1 MTNEKNQPA
10 EETVET
16 TTSIAPKDAEGTS
29 TELNK
34 EETDKIA
41 AGLHMYL

>member
-16 TTSIAPKDAEGTS
+16 TTSIAPQDAEAKS
-29 TELNK
+29 AELSQ

-41 AGLHMYL
+41 AGITRS

>member
-1 MTNEKNQPA
+1 MSNEKNQPA
-10 EETVET
+10 EEIVET
-16 TTSIAPKDAEGTS
+16 TTSIAPKDAEATG

-41 AGLHMYL
+41 AGIMRF